1 MVEEP
6 ENSESS
12 QRSGRPE
19 SPESPVGRPSRP
31 RGRTALLIA
40 AAAVLGTLA
49 GTCVGYLV
57 QADRDPTPLPPLS
70 QPVVG
75 QAEGEVAPLSA
86 AQDHQVATD
95 GDLRKLLVDRPRGA
109 KDTSS
114 SRGREG
120 WMDLADYADEYK
132 NPSVAFVN
140 LTSDSFRRAATASW
154 RVGETYSVEI
164 NLVQFRQR
172 TTLGASEWADNG
184 KHWAEEREG
193 TRSWPLPGTGEDN
206 GMVYVH
212 DQAKREAGYLPLYSA
227 EAHAWRGDVYME
239 IYVNDS
245 RPIPKAKIMDLAQRQ
260 VGKL

>member
-1 MVEEP
+1 M
-6 ENSESS
+6 
-12 QRSGRPE
+12 
-19 SPESPVGRPSRP
+19 
-31 RGRTALLIA
+31 IA

-75 QAEGEVAPLSA
+75 QAEGRVAPLSA
-86 AQDHQVATD
+86 AEDRQVATD
-95 GDLRKLLVDRPRGA
+95 GDLRKLLVDRPKGA
-109 KDTSS
+109 KDTSAL
-114 SRGREG
+114 RGRDG

-132 NPSVAFVN
+132 NPSVAFTN
-140 LTSDSFRRAATASW
+140 LNSDGFRRAATASW
-154 RVGETYSVEI
+154 RVGETYSVEV
-164 NLVQFRQR
+164 NLVQFRQK
-172 TTLGASEWADNG
+172 TSLGASEWADNG
-184 KHWAEEREG
+184 KHWAEERDG

-212 DQAKREAGYLPLYSA
+212 DRPVREAGYLPLYSA
-227 EAHAWRGDVYME
+227 EAHAWRGDVYLE

-245 RPIPKAKIMDLAQRQ
+245 RPIPKATIMDLAVRQ